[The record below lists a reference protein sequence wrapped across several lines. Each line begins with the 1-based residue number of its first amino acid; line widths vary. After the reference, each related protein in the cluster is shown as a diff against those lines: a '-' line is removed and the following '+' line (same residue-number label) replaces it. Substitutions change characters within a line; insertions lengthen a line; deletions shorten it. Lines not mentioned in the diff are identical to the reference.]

1 LDIGTGRANHSKRR
15 LSHPEVRF
23 EPASQPEVRNA
34 HGVVGVEMRQK
45 QCIDATDRNLKLG
58 KTDGGTAPGVNKEF
72 LVASL
77 Y

>member
-1 LDIGTGRANHSKRR
+1 VK
-15 LSHPEVRF
+15 
-23 EPASQPEVRNA
+23 
-34 HGVVGVEMRQK
+34 MRQK